1 MYARILLALDASTTA
16 QNAAEHAIALARG
29 LRASLRMVCV
39 VDAASLAGT
48 LPAMASTMSSDARL
62 LLDDWMNRA
71 AQFGIDASTAIL
83 ETGPKAPRVADA
95 ICAEAAAWK
104 AQLVVLGSRGRS
116 GVGNLVLGSSAEA
129 VARACSCPVLLVH
142 PGDPVPTAG

>member
-1 MYARILLALDASTTA
+1 MYARILLAIDASATA
-16 QNAAEHAIALARG
+16 QNAAEHAISLARG
-29 LRASLRMVCV
+29 LRATLRMVCV

-48 LPAMASTMSSDARL
+48 LPGVASTMSSDARL

-71 AQFGIDASTAIL
+71 AQFGVDVSTAIL

-95 ICAEAAAWK
+95 ICAEAAAWP

-116 GVGNLVLGSSAEA
+116 GVGNLVLGSVAEA
-129 VARACSCPVLLVH
+129 VARACGCAVLLVH
-142 PGDPVPTAG
+142 PADPLNAP